1 LAEIGNEKEKSLNQE
16 AAASGSLTEV
26 RLEKMK
32 ELAGKGISP
41 YGGRYAAAAS
51 AEGIVENFAALEGQK
66 VTLAGRITAKRS
78 HGKAGFA
85 DLLDGTGRIQ
95 IYARRDDG
103 GEDLYWLFERL
114 DIGDIVGVAGS
125 VFRTRKGE
133 ITVAVDKLEMLTKS
147 LRPLPEKWHGLTD
160 VELRYRQRHLDLIAN
175 PQVRRTFK
183 LRSELV
189 RFLRNFLDQRG
200 FLEVETPMM
209 HPIPGGAAARPFVTH
224 HNALDMELYLRIAP
238 ELYLKRL
245 LVGGLERVYE
255 INRNFRNE
263 GISTRHNPE
272 FTMLELY
279 QAYADYHDM
288 MDLVEEMIPA
298 AARHLLGQVQV
309 SREGGDLDLSPPWPR
324 LTMVDAVKEFT
335 GLDFGLLSTDEE
347 ARQAAAGLA
356 PVEPGDTWGQVLNKV
371 FEEKVE
377 EKLIR
382 PTFIM
387 DYPLDISPLAKKIKE
402 SPHLTYRFELFMDG
416 RELANAFSELND
428 PVDQRSRFMKQA
440 AMHAGGDD
448 EAHRMDEDFLTA
460 LEYGMPPA
468 GGMGIGIDRLVMVLT
483 GAPSI
488 RDVILF
494 PLLRIREE
502 TLPTGE

>member
-1 LAEIGNEKEKSLNQE
+1 LSDTGNGTEKG
-16 AAASGSLTEV
+16 AGAPGSLTGV

-32 ELAGKGISP
+32 ELEDRGLSP
-41 YGGRYAAAAS
+41 YGGRFSVTAS
-51 AEGIVENFAALEGQK
+51 AEGIIENFAALEGQR
-66 VTLAGRITAKRS
+66 VALAGRVTAKRS

-85 DLLDGTGRIQ
+85 DVLDQSGRIQ
-95 IYARRDDG
+95 VYARRDTG
-103 GEDLYWLFERL
+103 GEDLYWLFDHL
-114 DIGDIVGVAGS
+114 DIGDIVGVAGT

-133 ITVAVDKLEMLTKS
+133 ITVAAEKLEMLTKS

-160 VELRYRQRHLDLIAN
+160 VELRYRHRHLDLIGN

-183 LRSELV
+183 LRSELI
-189 RFLRNFLDQRG
+189 RFLRNFLDERG

-224 HNALDMELYLRIAP
+224 HNALDMDLFLRIAP

-245 LVGGLERVYE
+245 LVGGVDRVYE

-288 MDLVEEMIPA
+288 MDLVEELIPA
-298 AARHLLGQVQV
+298 AARHLLGRVQAGP
-309 SREGGDLDLSPPWPR
+309 EGGELDLSPPWPR
-324 LTMVDAVKEFT
+324 LTMVEAVKEAT
-335 GLDFGLLSTDEE
+335 GVDFGLFSGD
-347 ARQAAAGLA
+347 AAAREAASRLVT
-356 PVEPGDTWGQVLNKV
+356 VETEDTWGRLLNRV

-377 EKLIR
+377 ETLIS

-402 SPHLTYRFELFMDG
+402 QPHLTYRFELFIGG
-416 RELANAFSELND
+416 REIANAFSELTD
-428 PVDQRSRFMKQA
+428 PLDQRSRFQRQA
-440 AMHAGGDD
+440 ARHAGGDD
-448 EAHRMDEDFLTA
+448 EAHRMDEEFLTA

-483 GAPSI
+483 GAASI

-494 PLLRIREE
+494 PLLRHREDAPAE
-502 TLPTGE
+502 